1 MITYKKA
8 SPKVSAALAIG
19 SFFLTAAPAY
29 AVSFVAA
36 QSVGEQSTASLIGL
50 DVQNAQSE
58 SLGDINYLVLDA
70 NGAVTTVVIGV
81 GGFLG
86 VGEKNVGV
94 PFKELKMV
102 SNKDGKRVAMVD
114 ATKDTLTAAPNYV
127 WTEKS
132 AVQQIR
138 EGAGAAME
146 KAGKAISADPDRTAV
161 TPATPPAATQTP

>member
-1 MITYKKA
+1 MFTRNKT
-8 SPKVSAALAIG
+8 SAVACVALAMG
-19 SFFLTAAPAY
+19 GMLAATLPAS
-29 AVSFVAA
+29 ALSFVAA
-36 QSVGEQSTASLIGL
+36 QSTGEQSTSSLIGL
-50 DVQNAQSE
+50 DVQNAQGE

-70 NGAVTTVVIGV
+70 NGAVTTAVIGV

-94 PFKELKMV
+94 PFKDLKMGA
-102 SNKDGKRVAMVD
+102 NKDGKRVAMVD

-146 KAGKAISADPDRTAV
+146 KAGKAISADPSNGAV
-161 TPATPPAATQTP
+161 TTPASPPATQTP